1 MPKPMPAFGDTT
13 LARAGDVS
21 DHRIG
26 IDIDDAG
33 ADRNLER
40 HVLPFRSTLLGPSGL
55 PCRHDTSADS
65 GNDQC
70 VERPSPSIKI
80 EPPAAI
86 ATVRSPGNVFF
97 AAEAEA
103 TVATLTCFTRITA
116 SSTNFMTCHHK
127 KSPA

>member
-1 MPKPMPAFGDTT
+1 MPAFGDTNS

-40 HVLPFRSTLLGPSGL
+40 HVLPFRSTLFSAHSRFAVLGTIQTL
-55 PCRHDTSADS
+55 IAVI
-65 GNDQC
+65 DQC
-70 VERPSPSIKI
+70 VERLVALNKDRTTA
-80 EPPAAI
+80 AAI
-86 ATVRSPGNVFF
+86 TTVRSPFGNVFF

-103 TVATLTCFTRITA
+103 TVATLTCFYPYYRLIDE
-116 SSTNFMTCHHK
+116 FHDL
-127 KSPA
+127 PP